1 MGEKI
6 CSFKDLHAWQ
16 EAHKLTLVIYKMTQ
30 RFQKEEIFGLT
41 NQIRRSAVSVEANI
55 AECFSR
61 RSSKEKTN
69 FFHISLGSA
78 TETESHCLVAKDLGY
93 IPLDSWPV
101 IERQI
106 VTVNKLCNGLIKSA
120 CALN

>member
-16 EAHKLTLVIYKMTQ
+16 EAHKLTLAIYKTTQ
-30 RFQKEEIFGLT
+30 HFPKEEIFGVT
-41 NQIRRSAVSVEANI
+41 NQIRRSAVSIEVNI
-55 AECFSR
+55 AEGFSR
-61 RSSKEKTN
+61 RSSKEKAN
-69 FFHISLGSA
+69 FLHISLGSA

-93 IPLDSWPV
+93 IPLDSWLA

-120 CALN
+120 RALN